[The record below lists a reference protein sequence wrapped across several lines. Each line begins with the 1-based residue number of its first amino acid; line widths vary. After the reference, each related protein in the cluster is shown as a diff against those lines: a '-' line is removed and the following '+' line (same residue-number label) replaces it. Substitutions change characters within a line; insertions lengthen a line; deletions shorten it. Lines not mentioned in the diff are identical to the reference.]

1 MKKFTLKILFIITL
15 TALIFSFSIVA
26 SAAEN
31 PSDIAYEDTQFSDT
45 GADSNPFQELY
56 DFVLLNLDKLLSA
69 LTLIASLILAFAYK
83 KGLLPFIK
91 STVSSITKSAKKL
104 EGATNEAIVKTE
116 ETVNLLSDRFA
127 YCEGSI
133 ESLAKSLEDISDK
146 LLEIEKEGR
155 YAEQLKNAMLT
166 EVEMLYDIFMNSSL
180 PQYSKDAVGEKI
192 SIMKKTISA
201 GKDDE

>member
-1 MKKFTLKILFIITL
+1 MKKLTLKILFIITL

-26 SAAEN
+26 SAAEI

-146 LLEIEKEGR
+146 LLKIEKEGR